1 MKIHRAKS
9 GFLKGMNPT
18 VALSSIMI
26 VFVFVLFGTLWT
38 DTASKTFNTLK
49 ENIILGLNWYY
60 IGVVAFFLFFV
71 LWLMFS
77 RYGNVRLGDDDEKPE
92 FSYFSW
98 FAMLFS
104 AGMGIGLVFWSIAE
118 PIYHFQSNPFITEGL
133 TPEAAEVAM
142 RLTFLHWGL
151 HPWAIYVV
159 VGLSLAYFAYRKK
172 LPLTIRS
179 ALYPLIGDKIYG
191 PIGHAVDVLAVFGT
205 VFGLATSLGLGVQQ
219 MDTGLAH
226 LFKYDSYASTEAAAK
241 EAYVTDFCATLDS
254 ETEESACVEE
264 ASKKYSRPFPT
275 SLILIIVIV
284 TAIATWSVVS
294 GVGRGVKILSEINL
308 WLSIILLAFFLLFG
322 PTRYLLN
329 TLLQSTGDYL
339 AAVIPLSLWTDSVK
353 DTGWQ
358 DYWTTF
364 YWGWWIAWS
373 PFVGIFIARISRG
386 RTIREFILGV
396 LLVPTAL
403 AFIWLTF
410 FGGTA
415 LYMELFHTIINEAG
429 ETVTAIGQAGIIEA
443 VKNDV
448 TIALYTTFEKM
459 DFGIL
464 TIGIKDFSMSLDM
477 SFMGVVGSAIAT
489 ILIATYFI
497 TSSDSATLVVC
508 TILSIGK
515 EEPPLKHRVFW
526 GIGEGSVAG
535 VLLIL
540 GGLQALQTAS
550 ITAALP
556 FSFIILVMIYG
567 LMTALRQEKILDK

>member
-1 MKIHRAKS
+1 MKIYRAKS
-9 GFLKGMNPT
+9 GFFKGLNPT
-18 VALSSIMI
+18 VALFSKLVI
-26 VFVFVLFGTLWT
+26 VVFVLFGTLMT
-38 DTASKTFNTLK
+38 ERASQTFDVLK
-49 ENIILGLNWYY
+49 KNIILGLNWYY

-71 LWLMFS
+71 IWLLLS
-77 RYGNVRLGDDDEKPE
+77 RYGDVRLGDDDEKPE

-133 TPEAAEVAM
+133 TPEAADMAM
-142 RLTFLHWGL
+142 RITFLHWGL
-151 HPWAIYVV
+151 HPWAIYVI

-179 ALYPLIGDKIYG
+179 ALYPIIGDRIYG

-205 VFGLATSLGLGVQQ
+205 VFGLATSLGLGAQQ

-226 LFKYDSYASTEAAAK
+226 LFGYDSYATVEKAAINNKETYIEKQCVELSGDAEKACVEAAAN
-241 EAYVTDFCATLDS
+241 
-254 ETEESACVEE
+254 
-264 ASKKYSRPFPT
+264 KYPKPFPT
-275 SLILIIVIV
+275 SLIFLIVVV
-284 TAIATWSVVS
+284 TGIATWSVVS

-308 WLSIILLAFFLLFG
+308 LLSFALLAFFLAFG

-329 TLLQSTGDYL
+329 SWLQSTGDYL
-339 AAVIPLSLWTDSVK
+339 GAVIPLSLWTDAHGNS
-353 DTGWQ
+353 GWQ
-358 DYWTTF
+358 DGWTTF

-403 AFIWLTF
+403 AFVWLTL

-415 LYMELFHTIINEAG
+415 LYLELFHTVVNQAG
-429 ETVTAIGQAGIIEA
+429 ETVAAIGQAGIVEA
-443 VKNDV
+443 VKNDK

-459 DFGIL
+459 DVGIMG
-464 TIGIKDFSMSLDM
+464 TIAS
-477 SFMGVVGSAIAT
+477 GVAT
-489 ILIATYFI
+489 VLIATYFI

-508 TILSIGK
+508 TILSIGN
-515 EEPPLKHRVFW
+515 EEPPIFHRIFW
-526 GIGEGSVAG
+526 GIGEGAVAG

-556 FSFIILVMIYG
+556 FSFIILVMVYG
-567 LMTALRQEKILDK
+567 LVKALREEKVAAPLHRP